1 MKEYK
6 YGMRLRGFS
15 PGCQPKEGFLRRE
28 DDNMGDYY
36 DIVVYNRPLTEK
48 ELSSY
53 ELDDLNLKTFRVTY
67 EIAFDIKA
75 VNQDEAVSIAND
87 MIANGD
93 FAEELKEVEETIT

>member
-15 PGCQPKEGFLRRE
+15 PGCQPKEGLLRRE

-53 ELDDLNLKTFRVTY
+53 ELDDLNLRTFRVTY
-67 EIAFDIKA
+67 EIVLDIKA
-75 VNQDEAVSIAND
+75 ANKYEAVEIAND

-93 FAEELKEVEETIT
+93 FAEEPREVEEI

>member
-53 ELDDLNLKTFRVTY
+53 ELDDLNLRTFRVTY
-67 EIAFDIKA
+67 EIVLDIKA
-75 VNQDEAVSIAND
+75 ADQYEAINIAND

-93 FAEELKEVEETIT
+93 FAEEPKEVEEI

>member
-53 ELDDLNLKTFRVTY
+53 ELDDLNLRTFRVTY
-67 EIAFDIKA
+67 EIVFDIKA
-75 VNQDEAVSIAND
+75 VNKEEAVSIAND

-93 FAEELKEVEETIT
+93 FAEEPKEVEEI

>member
-15 PGCQPKEGFLRRE
+15 PGCQPKDGFIRRE

-36 DIVVYNRPLTEK
+36 DILVYNRPLTEK

-53 ELDDLNLKTFRVTY
+53 ELDDLNLRTFRVTY
-67 EIAFDIKA
+67 EIVLDIKA
-75 VNQDEAVSIAND
+75 ANQYEAVEIAND

-93 FAEELKEVEETIT
+93 FAEEPKEVEEI

>member
-53 ELDDLNLKTFRVTY
+53 ELDDLNLRTFRVTY
-67 EIAFDIKA
+67 EIVLDIKA
-75 VNQDEAVSIAND
+75 ADQYEAINIAND

-93 FAEELKEVEETIT
+93 FAEEPKEVEEL

>member
-15 PGCQPKEGFLRRE
+15 PGCQPKDGFIRRE
-28 DDNMGDYY
+28 DDTMGDYY

-53 ELDDLNLKTFRVTY
+53 ELDDLNLRTFRVTY
-67 EIAFDIKA
+67 EIVLDIKA
-75 VNQDEAVSIAND
+75 ADQYEAVEIAND

-93 FAEELKEVEETIT
+93 FAEEPKEVEEI

>member
-36 DIVVYNRPLTEK
+36 DIIVYDRPLAED
-48 ELSSY
+48 ELRDY
-53 ELDDLNLKTFRVTY
+53 ELDALNTEYEVVY
-67 EIAFDIKA
+67 EIRLKISA
-75 VNQDEAVSIAND
+75 VNAEEAVNIAD
-87 MIANGD
+87 EMIGNGD
-93 FAEELKEVEETIT
+93 FSEELKGVF

>member
-36 DIVVYNRPLTEK
+36 DIIVYDRPLAED
-48 ELSSY
+48 ELRDY
-53 ELDDLNLKTFRVTY
+53 ELDALNTEYEVVY
-67 EIAFDIKA
+67 EIRLKISA
-75 VNQDEAVSIAND
+75 VNAEEAVNIAD
-87 MIANGD
+87 EMIANGD
-93 FAEELKEVEETIT
+93 FSEELNGVF

>member
-6 YGMRLRGFS
+6 YGMRLRGFA
-15 PGCQPKEGFLRRE
+15 PMCQPKEGFLRRE

-36 DIVVYNRPLTEK
+36 DIIVYDRRLTERD
-48 ELSSY
+48 LHDY

-67 EIAFDIKA
+67 EIVLDIKA
-75 VNQDEAVSIAND
+75 VNQEEAVNIAND

-93 FAEELKEVEETIT
+93 FAEEPKEVEEL

>member
-36 DIVVYNRPLTEK
+36 DIIVYDRRLTERD
-48 ELSSY
+48 LHDY

-67 EIAFDIKA
+67 EIVLDIKA
-75 VNQDEAVSIAND
+75 VNQEEAVNIAND

-93 FAEELKEVEETIT
+93 FAEEPKEVEEI